1 MIVIQTAIFEAM
13 TSDSLIISVSGIRG
27 IVGQGLT
34 PDVVARYAAAHG
46 AERRAATGRNTI
58 VVGRDSR
65 VSGPMLQTAAMAGLQ
80 SVGCDVID
88 IGLACTPTILLA
100 IEREGAAGGI
110 AVTASH
116 NPAEWNALKLA
127 SEKGM
132 FLTPDEAEKVRA
144 CVERDRIPFV
154 AWDELGSITAREG
167 ATRAHIKA
175 ILADPLV
182 DTKAVWDRGFK
193 VVVDGCAGAG
203 GQAARP
209 LLDALG
215 VSIDGLHLQ
224 PTGWFPREPEPV
236 AANLG
241 ELSARVRDTDADLG
255 FAIDPDGDRLALVD
269 ETGAPVG
276 EDMTLALTVDY
287 VLGEL
292 AVDGQLPRPVVTNVS
307 TSQIVDRAAEIHGAT
322 VERTPVGEVNVA
334 LRMAE
339 IESPIGGEGNGGVIY
354 PPLHLTRDAS
364 VAMALILSYLAR
376 TGRSLSEV
384 VERFPEY
391 TIHKTKVWLSGV
403 HARRLLERA
412 AVAFEGAEQ
421 DQTDGLKLIWPERQ
435 EWVQLRQSGTE
446 PVVRVI
452 AEAPDAMRAKELA
465 KQARDLAGDP

>member
-1 MIVIQTAIFEAM
+1 
-13 TSDSLIISVSGIRG
+13 
-27 IVGQGLT
+27 
-34 PDVVARYAAAHG
+34 
-46 AERRAATGRNTI
+46 
-58 VVGRDSR
+58 
-65 VSGPMLQTAAMAGLQ
+65 MLQTAAMAGLQ

-132 FLTPDEAEKVRA
+132 FLTPDEVEKVRA

-154 AWDELGSITAREG
+154 AWDELGSITVREG

-182 DTKAVWDRGFK
+182 DTKAVWDCGFK

-203 GQAARP
+203 GRAARP

-241 ELSARVRDTDADLG
+241 ELTARVRDTDADLG

-287 VLGEL
+287 
-292 AVDGQLPRPVVTNVS
+292 
-307 TSQIVDRAAEIHGAT
+307 
-322 VERTPVGEVNVA
+322 ERTPVGEVNVA

-376 TGRSLSEV
+376 TGRSLSEA

-412 AVAFEGAEQ
+412 AVSFEGAEQ
-421 DQTDGLKLIWPERQ
+421 DETDGLKLIWPERQ

-452 AEAPDAMRAKELA
+452 AEAPDAMRAKELV
-465 KQARDLAGDP
+465 KQARDLAGNP

>member
-1 MIVIQTAIFEAM
+1 LKYARIDEA
-13 TSDSLIISVSGIRG
+13 TVSESLIISVSGIRG

-46 AERRAATGRNTI
+46 AERRAATGLNTI

-65 VSGPMLQTAAMAGLQ
+65 ISGPMLQTAAMAGLQ

-100 IEREGAAGGI
+100 IEREAAAGGI

-154 AWDELGSITAREG
+154 AWDELGSITVREG

-203 GQAARP
+203 GRAARP

-241 ELSARVRDTDADLG
+241 ELTARVRDTDADLG

-376 TGRSLSEV
+376 KGRSLSEA

-412 AVAFEGAEQ
+412 AVSFEGAEQ
-421 DQTDGLKLIWPERQ
+421 DETDGLKLIWPERQ

-452 AEAPDAMRAKELA
+452 AEAPDAMRAKELV

>member
-1 MIVIQTAIFEAM
+1 M

-46 AERRAATGRNTI
+46 AERRTATGRNTI

-65 VSGPMLQTAAMAGLQ
+65 VSGPMLQTAVMVGLQ

-100 IEREGAAGGI
+100 IEREEAAGGI

-132 FLTPDEAEKVRA
+132 FLTPDEAEKVRVG
-144 CVERDRIPFV
+144 VERDLIPFV

-167 ATRAHIKA
+167 ATRAHVKT

-182 DTKAVWDRGFK
+182 DTKAVWDSGFK

-203 GQAARP
+203 GSAARP

-215 VSIDGLHLQ
+215 VSIHGLHLE

-241 ELSARVRDTDADLG
+241 ELIARVRDTDADLG

-269 ETGAPVG
+269 ETGAPIG
-276 EDMTLALTVDY
+276 EDMTLALAVDY

-292 AVDGQLPRPVVTNVS
+292 AVDGKLPGPVVTNAS
-307 TSQIVDRAAEIHGAT
+307 TSQVVDRAAEMHGAT
-322 VERTPVGEVNVA
+322 VERTAVGEVNVA

-354 PPLHLTRDAS
+354 PPLHLTRDAP

-376 TGRSLSEV
+376 TGQSLSEA

-391 TIHKTKVWLSGV
+391 TIHKTKVWLAGV

-412 AVAFEGAEQ
+412 AAAFKDAEQ
-421 DQTDGLKLIWPERQ
+421 DQTDGLKLTWPERQ

-452 AEAPDAMRAKELA
+452 AEAPDPMRAKELIR
-465 KQARDLAGDP
+465 QARDLAGDP

>member
-1 MIVIQTAIFEAM
+1 MKYARIDEA
-13 TSDSLIISVSGIRG
+13 TVSESLIISVSGIRG

-46 AERRAATGRNTI
+46 AERRAATGLNTI

-65 VSGPMLQTAAMAGLQ
+65 ISGPMLQTAAMAGLQ

-100 IEREGAAGGI
+100 IEREAAAGGI

-154 AWDELGSITAREG
+154 AWDELGSITVREG

-175 ILADPLV
+175 ILA
-182 DTKAVWDRGFK
+182 
-193 VVVDGCAGAG
+193 
-203 GQAARP
+203 
-209 LLDALG
+209 DALG

-241 ELSARVRDTDADLG
+241 ELTARVRDTDADLG

-376 TGRSLSEV
+376 KGRSLSEA

-412 AVAFEGAEQ
+412 AVSFEGAEQ
-421 DQTDGLKLIWPERQ
+421 DETDGLKLIWPERQ

-452 AEAPDAMRAKELA
+452 AEAPDAMRAKELV

>member
-1 MIVIQTAIFEAM
+1 M
-13 TSDSLIISVSGIRG
+13 TSELIISVSGIRG
-27 IVGQGLT
+27 IVGQGLS
-34 PDVVARYAAAHG
+34 PDIVTRYAAAHG
-46 AERRAATGRNTI
+46 AARQAATGRNTV

-65 VSGPMLQTAAMAGLQ
+65 VSGPMLQAAAIAGLQ

-88 IGLACTPTILLA
+88 IGLACTPTVLLT

-132 FLTPDEAEKVRA
+132 FLTPDEAESVLQS
-144 CVERDRIPFV
+144 VERDDISFV
-154 AWDELGSITAREG
+154 AWDKLGSVTAREG
-167 ATRAHIKA
+167 ATRAHVKA
-175 ILADPLV
+175 ILADSLV
-182 DTKAVWDRGFK
+182 DSKTVWDRGFK
-193 VVVDGCAGAG
+193 VVVDGCAGVG
-203 GQAARP
+203 GRAARP

-215 VSIDGLHLQ
+215 VSIDGLHLL
-224 PTGWFPREPEPV
+224 PTGWFPRDPEPV
-236 AANLG
+236 AANLS
-241 ELSARVRDTDADLG
+241 ELATRVRDTDADLG

-292 AVDGQLPRPVVTNVS
+292 AVNGQLPGTVVTNLS
-307 TSQIVDRAAEIHGAT
+307 TSQVVDRAAELHGAT
-322 VERTPVGEVNVA
+322 VDRTPVGEVNVA

-339 IESPIGGEGNGGVIY
+339 VASPIGGEGNGGVIY
-354 PPLHLTRDAS
+354 PALHLTRDAP
-364 VAMALILSYLAR
+364 VAIALILSYLAR
-376 TGRSLSEV
+376 TRRSLSEA

-391 TIHKTKVWLSGV
+391 TIQKTKVWLSGV
-403 HARRLLERA
+403 HARRLLDRA
-412 AVAFEGAEQ
+412 AVAFEGAEH
-421 DQTDGLKLIWPERQ
+421 DETDGLRLHWPERQ

-452 AEAPDAMRAKELA
+452 AEAPDPMRAKELI
-465 KQARDLAGDP
+465 KQARDLAGVP